1 MTRTL
6 RPRPWVSAFGALAL
20 LVTACGGTATPGGS
34 SAGGAGGASP
44 AAAGGG
50 SPAASGAAAWSRA
63 SEGTSLSMIAEA
75 TLNSQVLES
84 LLPDFTAKTGIDVQL
99 EQAPYDSV
107 VQKLTLNATTKQGA
121 YDIVSLPYEF
131 LGAFAEKGWITP
143 IDDRLA
149 DKGSYGPGFDPSAII
164 PALWKA
170 SSVWRDKT
178 YGMPSNSAVMMMFY
192 RKDLFENAAEQAAF
206 KAKYGYDLAVPS
218 TWKQYR
224 DAAEFF
230 TRKAGSQLAGANLS
244 KDFAGVAMT
253 GKRHVA
259 TVLEWLDYGWTYGG
273 GILDPQ
279 GNLIIDSQPSVDSLG
294 YMAGLRP
301 FAQPGYTNATWD
313 ETTATLQQG
322 GAALSI
328 TWGDTAGAMEATDQS
343 AVVGKM
349 GYASIPTLNDAG
361 DRPSRQL
368 DLRDPVRE
376 HEAGRRLGVHAVGP
390 VGARPDGLGEGR
402 WAPGPDVVLRGP
414 RARQLPALLEAGARE
429 PRPVEEPTAHPRVGV
444 DVGHPPEGH
453 LGCDLRPGD
462 ARGRLQ
468 AGGRSAEEGPDAPGR
483 LPVAV
488 VRRAPRGPLLR
499 PRGATLAA
507 SLRSVP
513 IWSSA

>member
-6 RPRPWVSAFGALAL
+6 RPRPWVSAFGAFAL

-34 SAGGAGGASP
+34 SAAGAGGASP

-50 SPAASGAAAWSRA
+50 SPAASGAGAWSRA
-63 SEGTSLSMIAEA
+63 NEGTSLSMIAEA

-107 VQKLTLNATTKQGA
+107 VQKLTLDATTKQGA

-131 LGAFAEKGWITP
+131 LGAFAEQGWITP
-143 IDDRLA
+143 IDDRVV
-149 DKGSYGPGFDPSAII
+149 DKGSYGPGFDPTAII

-192 RKDLFENAAEQAAF
+192 RKDLFDNAAEQAAF
-206 KAKYGYDLAVPS
+206 KAKYGYDLAVPT
-218 TWKQYR
+218 TWKQYQA
-224 DAAEFF
+224 AAEFF
-230 TRKAGSQLAGANLS
+230 TRKAGSQLAGATLS

-273 GILDPQ
+273 GILDAQ

-349 GYASIPTLNDAG
+349 GYASIPTLNDG
-361 DRPSRQL
+361 DTQIAHLGSWTYVIPSGSTKQDAAWEFMQWAL
-368 DLRDPVRE
+368 SAPVQT
-376 HEAGRRLGVHAVGP
+376 ALAKGGG
-390 VGARPDGLGEGR
+390 
-402 WAPGPDVVLRGP
+402 
-414 RARQLPALLEAGARE
+414 LPALTSSFEDPELVSSLPYWKQELVSLGQSKSR
-429 PRPVEEPTAHPRVGV
+429 PRIPEWGSMSDILQKDIS
-444 DVGHPPEGH
+444 DVISGQATPA
-453 LGCDLRPGD
+453 DAFKQADDQLRKV
-462 ARGRLQ
+462 LT
-468 AGGRSAEEGPDAPGR
+468 
-483 LPVAV
+483 LPVAYQ
-488 VRRAPRGPLLR
+488 
-499 PRGATLAA
+499 
-507 SLRSVP
+507 
-513 IWSSA
+513 

>member
-6 RPRPWVSAFGALAL
+6 RPRPWVSALGALAL
-20 LVTACGGTATPGGS
+20 LVTACGGAAPPGGS
-34 SAGGAGGASP
+34 TAAGASGASP
-44 AAAGGG
+44 AAAAGGSTGASGGG
-50 SPAASGAAAWSRA
+50 EWSRA
-63 SEGTSLSMIAEA
+63 NAGTSLSMIAEA

-107 VQKLTLNATTKQGA
+107 VQKLTLDATTKQGA

-143 IDDRLA
+143 IDDRIA

-206 KAKYGYDLAVPS
+206 KAKYGYDLAVPT

-230 TRKAGSQLAGANLS
+230 TRKSGSQLAGASLT

-273 GILDPQ
+273 GILDAQ

-322 GAALSI
+322 DAALSI
-328 TWGDTAGAMEATDQS
+328 TWGDTAGAMEAADQS
-343 AVVGKM
+343 AVIGKM
-349 GYASIPTLNDAG
+349 GYASIPTLNGGDTPIAHLGSWTYLIPSGSKKADAAW
-361 DRPSRQL
+361 
-368 DLRDPVRE
+368 E
-376 HEAGRRLGVHAVGP
+376 FME
-390 VGARPDGLGEGR
+390 
-402 WAPGPDVVLRGP
+402 WALSEPIQKALAKGGG
-414 RARQLPALLEAGARE
+414 LPALTSSFEDPELVSSLPYWKQELVSLGQSKSR
-429 PRPVEEPTAHPRVGV
+429 PRIPEWGSMSDILQKDIS
-444 DVGHPPEGH
+444 DVISGQATPA
-453 LGCDLRPGD
+453 D
-462 ARGRLQ
+462 AFKQ
-468 AGGRSAEEGPDAPGR
+468 ADDQLKKVLT
-483 LPVAV
+483 LPV
-488 VRRAPRGPLLR
+488 
-499 PRGATLAA
+499 
-507 SLRSVP
+507 SYQ
-513 IWSSA
+513 